1 MNANLFAR
9 FDTVF
14 DEHSA
19 RVCLHLPYSSAWTYS
34 DLHRSAGCMAAA
46 LRHAGVG
53 PGDRVVVQV
62 PKTPHAIALYLATL
76 QIGGVY
82 VPLNTDYTATEVA
95 YFLGDAEP
103 SLYVA
108 RNDSE
113 TGMTTLTLDENG
125 DGSLAELASSLQP
138 DLHVAERTGDDL
150 AAILYTSGTTG
161 RSKGAM
167 LTHHNLTSNA
177 DTLISYWSWRTDD
190 VLLHA
195 LPIYHVHGLFVAS
208 HCVMLTGSSMIF
220 LPRFDVETVVRH
232 LPSATVLMGVP
243 TFYARLVDSSL
254 FTREVAASIRLFVSG
269 SAPLTKQTFEAFE
282 RRTGHRI
289 LERYGMSETGMNT
302 SNPLEGERV
311 AGTVGYPLPGIEL
324 RITNDAGEPLPA
336 GEIGGIE
343 IRGPNVF
350 VGYWRM
356 PEKTREEFREDGYFK
371 TGDIGVVDTE
381 GRYSIVGREK
391 DVVISGGLNVYPKEI
406 ESVIDT
412 VPGVVESAV
421 IGVPHPD
428 FGEAVIAVV
437 VGDRDIGLSAVL
449 TALSGKLARFKQ
461 PKRIVQVDELPRN
474 TMGKVQKNVLRELYS
489 DQFRG
494 GTRG

>member
-19 RVCLHLPYSSAWTYS
+19 KVCLHLPYSSAWTYS

-125 DGSLAELASSLQP
+125 DGSLAELASSMQP